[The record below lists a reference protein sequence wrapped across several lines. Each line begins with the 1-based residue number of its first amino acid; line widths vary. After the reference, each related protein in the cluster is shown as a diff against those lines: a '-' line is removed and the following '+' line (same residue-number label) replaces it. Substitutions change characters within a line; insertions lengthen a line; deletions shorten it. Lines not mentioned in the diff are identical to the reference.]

1 MIPPGTRGGAPQ
13 GRSGP
18 SLRRVSDIIGDAS
31 PAEQGPVG
39 STGVVATGVRRSFG
53 PVEAVRGLDLTARP
67 GEVTALVGPNGA
79 GKTTL
84 LLVLATLL
92 VPDAGD
98 VRVAGFD
105 PVTEPDAVR
114 ARMGWSPDVFGLY
127 DTLTCR
133 EYLRFVGEAYRLSR
147 TRSAERASELLQI
160 ARLVEQADRPV
171 HTLSRGQ
178 KQRLGLARAL
188 VHEPEVL
195 LLDEP
200 ASGLD
205 PRSRVELRDLLREL
219 ARSGTAVLV
228 SSHLLADLEELAD
241 RVVFV
246 DGGLT
251 VGEHRIDE
259 LPRSTA
265 ARSWRLRALDGA
277 ALVAALERFGIDHDE
292 PTASGLDVV
301 LHSDEGAADLLARLV
316 REGVRMVVCQP
327 HGGSLEA
334 TYLELTGEHR

>member
-1 MIPPGTRGGAPQ
+1 MSDFAASAPPPDP
-13 GRSGP
+13 SG
-18 SLRRVSDIIGDAS
+18 
-31 PAEQGPVG
+31 
-39 STGVVATGVRRSFG
+39 GVVATGVRRTFG
-53 PVEAVRGLDLTARP
+53 AVEAVRGIDLTAAP

-92 VPDAGD
+92 VPDAGA

-105 PVTEPDAVR
+105 PITEPDQVR

-133 EYLRFVGEAYRLSR
+133 EYLVFVGESYRLGK
-147 TRSAERASELLQI
+147 AAAAARAGELL
-160 ARLVEQADRPV
+160 EQSALQDKADQPV

-178 KQRLGLARAL
+178 KQRLGLARAI
-188 VHEPEVL
+188 VHHPSVL

-205 PRSRVELRDLLREL
+205 PRSRVDLREQLRAL

-228 SSHLLADLEELAD
+228 SSHLLGDLEELAD

-246 DGGLT
+246 DHGVT
-251 VGEHRIDE
+251 VGEHRLDQ
-259 LPRSTA
+259 LPRGTTA
-265 ARSWRLRALDGA
+265 RPWRLRALDNAVLHA
-277 ALVAALERFGIDHDE
+277 ALTRRGWAFSDPTPAGVEVQLDSDEAAAALLAALIGDRV
-292 PTASGLDVV
+292 AVV
-301 LHSDEGAADLLARLV
+301 ACHPL
-316 REGVRMVVCQP
+316 
-327 HGGSLEA
+327 GGQLEA
-334 TYLELTGEHR
+334 TYLSLTGDHS